1 MVLNTLINDDITKCS
16 NNLYLSDRNAHND
29 KITKGDT
36 LYPGGLQTNI
46 NNIYGHALSTE
57 VSCIDKIRIKN
68 NK

>member
-1 MVLNTLINDDITKCS
+1 MVLDTLINDDITKCS

-36 LYPGGLQTNI
+36 QYPGGLQTNI
-46 NNIYGHALSTE
+46 NNIYGHDLSTE

>member
-1 MVLNTLINDDITKCS
+1 VRI
-16 NNLYLSDRNAHND
+16 AHND

-36 LYPGGLQTNI
+36 QYPGGLQTNI
-46 NNIYGHALSTE
+46 NNIYGHDLSTE